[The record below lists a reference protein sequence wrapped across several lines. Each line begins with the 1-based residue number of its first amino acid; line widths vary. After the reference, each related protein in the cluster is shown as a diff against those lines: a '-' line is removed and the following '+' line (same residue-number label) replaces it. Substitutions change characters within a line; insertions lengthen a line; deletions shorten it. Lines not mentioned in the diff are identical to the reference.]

1 MKKNKYI
8 KVGILIGEN
17 AEMEALALRQTLEYF
32 GFEVFT
38 KWIGRPND
46 FIDFLRGKLFD
57 SRINL
62 FILCLHGQNQKF
74 VMPKLSKEIYFQDE
88 ERKNIGYETIN
99 SNILLKD
106 KVLIST
112 ACAVGNSKIGNSFTK
127 NNSIFIASKGYV
139 EGNSALL
146 FVQMFM
152 YNLMNFNDVFKAFE
166 LCNNFDEEISTF
178 KIFKPI

>member
-17 AEMEALALRQTLEYF
+17 AELEALALRQTLEYF
-32 GFEVFT
+32 GYEVVT

-46 FIDFLRGKLFD
+46 FINFLKGKLFD
-57 SRINL
+57 RKINL
-62 FILCLHGQNQKF
+62 LILCLHGQNQKF
-74 VMPKLSKEIYFQDE
+74 VMPKLSKEIYFEDE
-88 ERKNIGYETIN
+88 VRTNIGSDIIS

-106 KVLIST
+106 KIIIST

-127 NNSIFIASKGYV
+127 NNSILIASKGYV

-146 FVQMFM
+146 FVQMLM
-152 YNLMNFNDVFKAFE
+152 YNLLNFNDIYEAFE
-166 LCNNFDEEISTF
+166 LCNNFDEEISSF
-178 KIFKPI
+178 KMFKLI

>member
-1 MKKNKYI
+1 M
-8 KVGILIGEN
+8 IGEN
-17 AEMEALALRQTLEYF
+17 AELEALALRQTLEYF
-32 GFEVFT
+32 GYEVFT

-46 FIDFLRGKLFD
+46 FINFLRGKLFD
-57 SRINL
+57 SKINL

-74 VMPKLSKEIYFQDE
+74 VMPKLSKEIYFEDE
-88 ERKNIGYETIN
+88 VKTNIGSEIIN

-106 KVLIST
+106 KIIIST
-112 ACAVGNSKIGNSFTK
+112 ACAVGNSKIGNSFIK

-152 YNLMNFNDVFKAFE
+152 YNLMNSNDVSKAFD
-166 LCNNFDEEISTF
+166 LCNNFDVETSTF
-178 KIFKPI
+178 KIFKPT